1 LSCAGS
7 TVSAGNSRR
16 RKKLHDFQKMTM
28 QILEKYAGAPKYD
41 KVRRPILE
49 VTVKE
54 HASRDIDHESA
65 FSI

>member
-1 LSCAGS
+1 MQE
-7 TVSAGNSRR
+7 
-16 RKKLHDFQKMTM
+16 KLHDFQKMTM